1 MSSQYKGLFPGDE
14 LGRWCTLAGGNSEVL
29 HNINRD
35 KHAGPDHSNA
45 SLSHRTG
52 AYIKKLRK
60 IAPADGVELYG
71 FSSRIYM
78 TLFIMAYLFAF
89 AMVYV
94 WEMLTEKLCDK
105 FSYAASSQSFIAP
118 HFDYWSDV
126 WLFCSKTA
134 SDKVEKVNERAL
146 RFVIGKMSFPNKDKW
161 TSWSLEIICRL
172 PKKINFVLSGF
183 SSNRFPK
190 HQLGICKR
198 SFISWRIRWESCK
211 LKEQTVLCCLHNIL

>member
-1 MSSQYKGLFPGDE
+1 MLSLI
-14 LGRWCTLAGGNSEVL
+14 T
-29 HNINRD
+29 I
-35 KHAGPDHSNA
+35 A

-52 AYIKKLRK
+52 AYIKKLRE

-71 FSSRIYM
+71 FSFRICM
-78 TLFIMAYLFAF
+78 TLFIMAYLLAF

-94 WEMLTEKLCDK
+94 WEMLTEKLCHK
-105 FSYAASSQSFIAP
+105 FLYAASSSQSFITP

-126 WLFCSKTA
+126 RHFCSKTA
-134 SDKVEKVNERAL
+134 SDKLEKVNERAL

-161 TSWSLEIICRL
+161 TSWSLEVIGWL

-190 HQLGICKR
+190 HQLRICKR
-198 SFISWRIRWESCK
+198 SSFISWRVRWESCK
-211 LKEQTVLCCLHNIL
+211 LLRNKQFSVVYITFYRAMLWNFW